1 MNLKIRYYMH
11 IYDSYF
17 SLISNVYISY
27 CVDEYASLMVHDY
40 EVVTI
45 RLTSSY
51 LVRQLKS

>member
-1 MNLKIRYYMH
+1 MNLKIRY
-11 IYDSYF
+11 SYF
-17 SLISNVYISY
+17 SLISNAYVSCCI
-27 CVDEYASLMVHDY
+27 DEYVSLMVHDY